1 MTLGHFSLSS
11 PFLNPARGHPFLF
24 FLDQKNAAVTLV
36 SASGGVFLSLSSYGA
51 EKALPRKPS
60 QAIRPWVRYHLTW
73 QAEERESARS
83 RLLWFPVWPGFVS
96 VVYRTWAAVTDLE
109 IRMYKTTF
117 ALLEYRVFSMN
128 KTDIEEERAFV
139 PTVSRRSTWI

>member
-11 PFLNPARGHPFLF
+11 PFLNPAQGHPFLF

-83 RLLWFPVWPGFVS
+83 RLLWFPNCLAWLRKRGLS
-96 VVYRTWAAVTDLE
+96 DLG
-109 IRMYKTTF
+109 
-117 ALLEYRVFSMN
+117 SSN
-128 KTDIEEERAFV
+128 
-139 PTVSRRSTWI
+139 